1 MIYNYAAFTRT
12 LNSHPMRIEFES
24 ANAYYPIRSR
34 NTFSLMW
41 NR

>member
-1 MIYNYAAFTRT
+1 
-12 LNSHPMRIEFES
+12 MRIEFES
-24 ANAYYPIRSR
+24 ANADYPIRSR